1 MQQLVD
7 AEKGNEDEEASTAES
22 SVQHHFNFDAFQD
35 AQDPYDFTDLDLD
48 S

>member
-1 MQQLVD
+1 MQQLVEVEEGD
-7 AEKGNEDEEASTAES
+7 EDEEASTAES
-22 SVQHHFNFDAFQD
+22 FVQHHFNFDSFQD